1 MLKVHEVA
9 AVVLATSVLLT
20 LFATWV
26 IRSVGD
32 AAPPLGTTTS
42 APRVSPSES
51 SPATL
56 DEPPRLRPFREAV
69 AKSRT
74 ILVIGDSSGDERG
87 EWVDLWAQDLADNRK
102 VSYHQW
108 DSDAGFTASAE
119 VYGTSKLFGS
129 DKPISIWN
137 LSYLGVDADYA
148 QNLIDLPVTP
158 DAVILSVGH
167 DRDRDALDHAI
178 GSTIDAVEERWGEV
192 PVALVLQNPSTG
204 AEAGA
209 QERAVFEVRALAIK
223 YAVPVIDAH
232 AAFIRA
238 GNVENLLVDGRR
250 PNERGSRIWADAV
263 TAALTN

>member
-9 AVVLATSVLLT
+9 AVVVATACSDV
-20 LFATWV
+20 FATWV

-32 AAPPLGTTTS
+32 AAPPLGTTRS

-56 DEPPRLRPFREAV
+56 DDLPGCGPFREAV

-108 DSDAGFTASAE
+108 DSDAGFTASAK

-178 GSTIDAVEERWGEV
+178 GSTIDAVDRALGRGACRPRAAEPLDRGRGRGTGSSGVPGTRARHQVRRARDRRPRCLPQGWQPGE
-192 PVALVLQNPSTG
+192 PARGWP
-204 AEAGA
+204 AP
-209 QERAVFEVRALAIK
+209 ERAWIQDL
-223 YAVPVIDAH
+223 
-232 AAFIRA
+232 
-238 GNVENLLVDGRR
+238 G
-250 PNERGSRIWADAV
+250 DAV